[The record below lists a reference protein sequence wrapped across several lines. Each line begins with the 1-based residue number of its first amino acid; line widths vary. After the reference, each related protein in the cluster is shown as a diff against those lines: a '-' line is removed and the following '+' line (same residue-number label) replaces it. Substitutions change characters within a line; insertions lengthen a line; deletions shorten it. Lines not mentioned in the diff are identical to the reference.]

1 MVASRLCRMGTE
13 LRRTQTSPA
22 PPCASDDPEPEAV
35 MPPGSCYVDGVS
47 GLRFNEI
54 HPDVY
59 TDGG

>member
-1 MVASRLCRMGTE
+1 MCYGSQQALLHGH
-13 LRRTQTSPA
+13 RTQTSPA

-35 MPPGSCYVDGVS
+35 MPPGSCDVDGVS